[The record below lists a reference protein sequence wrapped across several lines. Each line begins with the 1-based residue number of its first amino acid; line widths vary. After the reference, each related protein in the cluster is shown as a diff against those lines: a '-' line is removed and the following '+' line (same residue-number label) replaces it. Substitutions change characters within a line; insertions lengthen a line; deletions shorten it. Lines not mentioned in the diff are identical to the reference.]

1 MHCQFLN
8 FKMLLSQL
16 QLEKQVDIFL
26 SHDWPRGIYKYG
38 DVNSLLRKKKFLR
51 EEVENESLGSPPA
64 EELLHYLQPAYWF
77 SAHLHVKFAAMVKH
91 SVSQKVVHE
100 NTSSLF
106 KSHTLIAH
114 THTGVCMLCFAISLT
129 DLLQLITGGFP
140 LYKFPKIKQFSLN
153 LALL

>member
-91 SVSQKVVHE
+91 SVSQKVVHK
-100 NTSSLF
+100 NTCSLF
-106 KSHTLIAH
+106 KSHTLLAH
-114 THTGVCMLCFAISLT
+114 THTHTSLHVVFCYISDRFAVA
-129 DLLQLITGGFP
+129 DNRWFP
-140 LYKFPKIKQFSLN
+140 LVQISKNKAVFP
-153 LALL
+153 